1 MWKKGHVRRNWTERW
16 FVLKP
21 STMDYYVSEDLKDK
35 RGEIKLDKSC
45 IIEVGE
51 ETWCKHGMFILRC
64 VVCSSAALFT
74 AHTPYNLRILI
85 P

>member
-21 STMDYYVSEDLKDK
+21 FSMAYYVSEDLKDK
-35 RGEIKLDKSC
+35 KGEIQLDKSC

-51 ETWCKHGMFILRC
+51 EVYC
-64 VVCSSAALFT
+64 VLCIVQPLWDISR
-74 AHTPYNLRILI
+74 RIRTSVNV
-85 P
+85 